1 MLLSKWLFKLMN
13 EDGIWQTLLKR
24 KYLGTKTLSH
34 VTKQPGDSQFWSG
47 LMEIKDQFFEKG
59 RFVVQNGQQTRFW
72 EDLWIGHELLRQQY
86 PSLYAIV
93 RKKNQYVAS
102 VLRARPLNI
111 SFRRALVGDKL
122 RLWIQLVSLVMNTV
136 LIDSNDTFV
145 WGLTR
150 NSNFTSPCIMI

>member
-1 MLLSKWLFKLMN
+1 MKKEGLWFKIGSK
-13 EDGIWQTLLKR
+13 Q
-24 KYLGTKTLSH
+24 
-34 VTKQPGDSQFWSG
+34 DSG
-47 LMEIKDQFFEKG
+47 KI
-59 RFVVQNGQQTRFW
+59 
-72 EDLWIGHELLRQQY
+72 HEPLRQQY

-93 RKKNQYVAS
+93 RKKNQSVAS

-136 LIDSNDTFV
+136 LTDSNDTFV

-150 NSNFTSPCIMI
+150 NSNFTVKSMYNDLMQTNRILDNCIGWKMRIPLKIKIFMWYFRRGVLLTKDNLAKRN

>member
-1 MLLSKWLFKLMN
+1 
-13 EDGIWQTLLKR
+13 
-24 KYLGTKTLSH
+24 
-34 VTKQPGDSQFWSG
+34 
-47 LMEIKDQFFEKG
+47 MEIKEQFLERG

-72 EDLWIGHELLRQQY
+72 EDLWIGHEPLRQQY

-93 RKKNQYVAS
+93 RKKNQSVAS

-150 NSNFTSPCIMI
+150 NSNFTNPCIMI